1 MAELRVL
8 INANIILD
16 VLLNRKPHSDAAA
29 QVLEYC
35 RQNRENAFIAAHHI
49 TTIFYLY
56 AKDRNVETAR
66 VALLDL
72 GSLLRVAAV
81 DQGVIDG
88 ALALPYGDFED
99 AVTMMVAVAAGADY
113 IITRNPADFKYG
125 PLPVLSAAELL
136 QRLEL

>member
-8 INANIILD
+8 IDANVILD
-16 VLLNRKPHSDAAA
+16 VLLDRKPHAESAVK
-29 QVLEYC
+29 VLEHC
-35 RQNRENAFIAAHHI
+35 RQNRDNAFIAAHHV

-56 AKDRNVETAR
+56 ARDRNVETAR

-81 DQGVIDG
+81 DQVVIDG
-88 ALALPYGDFED
+88 ALALPYSDFED
-99 AVTMMVAVAAGADY
+99 AVTMMAAVAAGVDY
-113 IITRNPADFKYG
+113 VITRNPTDFKYG

>member
-1 MAELRVL
+1 MAELRLL
-8 INANIILD
+8 IDANVILD

-35 RQNRENAFIAAHHI
+35 RQNRENAFVAAHHV

-72 GSLLRVAAV
+72 GSLLRIAPV

-99 AVTMMVAVAAGADY
+99 AVTMMAAVGAGADY
-113 IITRNPADFKYG
+113 VIKRNPGDFRYG

-136 QRLEL
+136 QQLEP

>member
-1 MAELRVL
+1 MTDLRVL
-8 INANIILD
+8 IDANVILD
-16 VLLNRKPHSDAAA
+16 VLLDRKPHSDAAA

-35 RQNRENAFIAAHHI
+35 QRNREHAFIAAHHV

-72 GSLLRVAAV
+72 GRLLRVAAV

-88 ALALPYGDFED
+88 ALALPYSDFED
-99 AVTMMVAVAAGADY
+99 AVTMMAAVVAGADY
-113 IITRNPADFKYG
+113 VITRNPADFKYG

-136 QRLEL
+136 QRLEP